1 MTENKATQE
10 RTPQERLQEEQEHK
24 EHVHHTKINAAAI
37 ADHLLGNMHTL
48 HVKLHQYHWYVKGAN
63 FFTLHEKFEELYNEN
78 EKWFDKLAERLI
90 ISGHKPASTTAEFEK
105 YSMLSEDAVNKY
117 AKAEDMVE
125 NIIED
130 FRSTRELTIRAI
142 RLVQDEGD
150 DALEDTLIAFKND
163 LDKNIWMLQ
172 AFIGKEALEDDD
184 ALDEDED

>member
-1 MTENKATQE
+1 MTENKSYSRKNTPRKIARRTRTQ
-10 RTPQERLQEEQEHK
+10 RNMFIIRKLMQRPLR
-24 EHVHHTKINAAAI
+24 II
-37 ADHLLGNMHTL
+37 FLGNMHTL

-90 ISGHKPASTTAEFEK
+90 TSGHKPASTTVEFEK

-130 FRSTRELTIRAI
+130 FRSTRDLTIRAI
-142 RLVQDEGD
+142 RFSSRRGV
-150 DALEDTLIAFKND
+150 T
-163 LDKNIWMLQ
+163 ML
-172 AFIGKEALEDDD
+172 
-184 ALDEDED
+184 

>member
-90 ISGHKPASTTAEFEK
+90 TSGHKPASTTVEFENIRCFRK
-105 YSMLSEDAVNKY
+105 MQLINTLKQKTWLKILS
-117 AKAEDMVE
+117 
-125 NIIED
+125 
-130 FRSTRELTIRAI
+130 RTS
-142 RLVQDEGD
+142 
-150 DALEDTLIAFKND
+150 
-163 LDKNIWMLQ
+163 
-172 AFIGKEALEDDD
+172 EALVT
-184 ALDEDED
+184 

>member
-90 ISGHKPASTTAEFEK
+90 TSGHKPASTTVEFEK
-105 YSMLSEDAVNKY
+105 YSLLLLYKSLTTKKLMHIKKMEKGLERIPIPKSA
-117 AKAEDMVE
+117 
-125 NIIED
+125 
-130 FRSTRELTIRAI
+130 STF
-142 RLVQDEGD
+142 
-150 DALEDTLIAFKND
+150 TLI
-163 LDKNIWMLQ
+163 
-172 AFIGKEALEDDD
+172 FILIKSVIIF
-184 ALDEDED
+184 

>member
-90 ISGHKPASTTAEFEK
+90 TSGHKPASTTVEFEK
-105 YSMLSEDAVNKY
+105 YSML
-117 AKAEDMVE
+117 
-125 NIIED
+125 
-130 FRSTRELTIRAI
+130 
-142 RLVQDEGD
+142 
-150 DALEDTLIAFKND
+150 
-163 LDKNIWMLQ
+163 
-172 AFIGKEALEDDD
+172 
-184 ALDEDED
+184 

>member
-90 ISGHKPASTTAEFEK
+90 TSGHKPASTTVEFEK

-130 FRSTRELTIRAI
+130 FRSTRDLTIRAI
-142 RLVQDEGD
+142 RLAQDEGD
-150 DALEDTLIAFKND
+150 DALEDTLIACE
-163 LDKNIWMLQ
+163 LLTT
-172 AFIGKEALEDDD
+172 
-184 ALDEDED
+184 

>member
-1 MTENKATQE
+1 MEQLQIWKSMQIIRDKAVAVLNRMSALAGQW
-10 RTPQERLQEEQEHK
+10 K
-24 EHVHHTKINAAAI
+24 HT
-37 ADHLLGNMHTL
+37 
-48 HVKLHQYHWYVKGAN
+48 
-63 FFTLHEKFEELYNEN
+63 
-78 EKWFDKLAERLI
+78 
-90 ISGHKPASTTAEFEK
+90 SGHKPASTTVEFEK

-130 FRSTRELTIRAI
+130 FRSTRDLTIRAI
-142 RLVQDEGD
+142 RLAQDEGD

>member
-1 MTENKATQE
+1 IT
-10 RTPQERLQEEQEHK
+10 
-24 EHVHHTKINAAAI
+24 
-37 ADHLLGNMHTL
+37 
-48 HVKLHQYHWYVKGAN
+48 
-63 FFTLHEKFEELYNEN
+63 
-78 EKWFDKLAERLI
+78 
-90 ISGHKPASTTAEFEK
+90 SGHKPASTTAEFEK

-130 FRSTRELTIRAI
+130 FRSTRDLTIRAI
-142 RLVQDEGD
+142 RLAQDEGD

-184 ALDEDED
+184 AFDEDED